1 MANTA
6 GNRMIQINGGIIGP
20 REPKGKKVIAKDR
33 NDYPGVS
40 EAHLDIAEVFS
51 SPKLAG
57 PPICDELVALML
69 HTFTEE
75 EASVAR
81 HIGPRARETAESVAK
96 AAHRP
101 VEEVRSILE
110 RLANEKSI
118 LLSFGSGENQKY
130 TNLPLAA
137 GSFELVLMRTTMET
151 LTEWHR
157 RFSELFAAL
166 YETGYGT
173 DYWGKLKP
181 SVKYLPIGQTIA
193 SNPMAYPSDKLEEI
207 FSQYKSF
214 GVTLCQCRI
223 VEELAG
229 RGCDRPKEVCM
240 ALGVSAERLIQ
251 KGKFRRVEMKEA
263 LEIKAEAEASG
274 LVTWI
279 TAQDPQTGGSSC
291 SCCGCCCHMMRIIT
305 EFNMPGVIAP
315 PHFMPRVDFE
325 NCNFCG
331 KCALACPMGAVT
343 VDVKNHTYL
352 HDPTR
357 CIGCAQCAV
366 ACSKSKAVEM
376 VAVPGVEDFRQDRK
390 RGALE

>member
-1 MANTA
+1 MPNKA
-6 GNRMIQINGGIIGP
+6 GNRMIQINEGIIGP
-20 REPKGKKVIAKDR
+20 REPKGKNVKVKTIH
-33 NDYPGVS
+33 DYPGVS
-40 EAHLDIAEVFS
+40 QAHLDIAQVYA

-57 PPICDELVALML
+57 PPICDELIALML

-75 EASVAR
+75 EASIAR
-81 HIGPRARETAESVAK
+81 HIGPKARETAESVAK
-96 AAHRP
+96 TANRP
-101 VEEVRSILE
+101 IEEVQPILE
-110 RLANEKSI
+110 RLADEKCI
-118 LLSFGSGENQKY
+118 LLSFGSGENRKY

-137 GSFELVLMRTTMET
+137 GSFEMVLMRTSMDT
-151 LTEWHR
+151 LTDWHR
-157 RFSELFAAL
+157 RFSELFETL

-181 SVKYLPIGQTIA
+181 SVKYLPIEQTIV

-207 FSQYKSF
+207 FSQYSSF

-229 RGCDRPKEVCM
+229 RGCGKPKEVCM
-240 ALGVSAERLIQ
+240 ALGISADRLIQ
-251 KGKFRRVEMKEA
+251 KGKFRRIEMKEA
-263 LEIKAEAEASG
+263 LVIKAEAEANG

-315 PHFMPRVDFE
+315 PHFMPRVDYE
-325 NCNFCG
+325 KCNYCG
-331 KCALACPMGAVT
+331 KCALACPMGAIT
-343 VDVKNHTYL
+343 VDIKNNTHL
-352 HDPTR
+352 HDPAR

-366 ACSKSKAVEM
+366 SCSKLKAIEM
-376 VAVPGVEDFRQDRK
+376 TAVPGIQDFKQDRK